1 MYLMRYMITMKEWR
15 HTMSAFLHGYPLLWN
30 PEVLNRL
37 FIYKKYFGV
46 PETPKHVESN
56 QGDRQL

>member
-1 MYLMRYMITMKEWR
+1 MKEWR